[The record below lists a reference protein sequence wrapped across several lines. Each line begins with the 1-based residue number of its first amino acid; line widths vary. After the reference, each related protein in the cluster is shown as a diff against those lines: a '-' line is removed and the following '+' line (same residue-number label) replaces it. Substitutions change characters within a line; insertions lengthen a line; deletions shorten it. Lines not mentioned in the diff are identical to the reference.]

1 MYMGV
6 DEYDFSCLCVDRC
19 SQCFFTF
26 CVLYCGYSCKH
37 VLLFMSTVRAFS
49 LALRDEG
56 CSHIGAGETINCRW
70 YYIFLSAYIKAL
82 LRLARVSLIVILFHS
97 AF

>member
-1 MYMGV
+1 MGA

-19 SQCFFTF
+19 SQGFFTF
-26 CVLYCGYSCKH
+26 SVLYRGYSCKH
-37 VLLFMSTVRAFS
+37 VLLFIPRVRAFS
-49 LALRDEG
+49 LALRDD
-56 CSHIGAGETINCRW
+56 CSHNGAGETNNCRW
-70 YYIFLSAYIKAL
+70 YKIFLSACIKAL